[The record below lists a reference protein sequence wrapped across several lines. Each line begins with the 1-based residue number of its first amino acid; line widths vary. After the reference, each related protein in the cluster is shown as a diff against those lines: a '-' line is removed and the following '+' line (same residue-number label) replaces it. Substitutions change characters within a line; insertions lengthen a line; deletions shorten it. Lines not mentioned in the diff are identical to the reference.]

1 MFFRIAIVHPS
12 GQNYPRGN
20 RSEFS
25 CWCEG
30 EL

>member
-1 MFFRIAIVHPS
+1 LMFFRIAIVHPS

-25 CWCEG
+25 C
-30 EL
+30 